1 MLTGPIAVRTAG
13 LDDVAG
19 IHAVHKS
26 DVLAWR
32 RLTGVS
38 GEYDE
43 LTILERYLNG
53 GPWMSPETCAI
64 YVNDLILASTPPIIA
79 LADGRIVGEME
90 LLFGDDLGE
99 LGKSVCLSILYI
111 ERSVRGQG
119 IGRVLMDEAIRRGRA
134 LGCKTIENSDPE
146 PDALRFY
153 ERQGFR
159 LLTELAALTV
169 PVEARDGQQSAGSPA
184 AEEMR
189 PLDALAT
196 LGESD
201 RLVIGRHRHPTLIK
215 QVLRQS
221 AGRGLLAIPG
231 VGDQVRAFRLSAAG
245 QTASVFFRTAPL
257 RKGAARAYIFAEE
270 FTAELANAV
279 IALAARA
286 GHAAVVLT
294 VRAGSE
300 EQSIS
305 GASERRSHQIY
316 ALEL

>member
-32 RLTGVS
+32 RLTGVD

-53 GPWMSPETCAI
+53 GPWMSPETCAV

-90 LLFGDDLGE
+90 LLYGDDLNE
-99 LGKSVCLSILYI
+99 LGKSVCLSILYT

-119 IGRVLMDEAIRRGRA
+119 VGRALMDEAIRRGRA
-134 LGCKTIENSDPE
+134 LGCQTIENSDPE
-146 PDALRFY
+146 VDALPFY

-159 LLTELAALTV
+159 LLIELVALTV
-169 PVEARDGQQSAGSPA
+169 PAVAGDGSRPA
-184 AEEMR
+184 VALSAEEIR
-189 PLDALAT
+189 PLDALAA

-201 RLVIGRHRHPTLIK
+201 RLVIGRHRHPALVK
-215 QVLRQS
+215 QVLRQG
-221 AGRGLLAIPG
+221 AGRGLLAVPG
-231 VGDQVRAFRLSAAG
+231 VGDQVRAFHLSAAG
-245 QTASVFFRTAPL
+245 QVASVFFRTAPL
-257 RKGAARAYIFAEE
+257 RKGAARAYVFAEE
-270 FTAELANAV
+270 FSSELANAV
-279 IALAARA
+279 VALAARA
-286 GHAAVVLT
+286 GQAAVVLT
-294 VRAGSE
+294 VRAGAE
-300 EQSIS
+300 EQSIG
-305 GASERRSHQIY
+305 GATDRRSHQIY